1 MTKKV
6 FTAQSAPAAHEMPPF
21 EMEDI
26 HAFKAL
32 LAGKATAEQQVRFLV
47 WFKKATGVNT
57 NPYRPG
63 GEEGRRDTDLACGR
77 KLVGDWFLAV
87 AEFQPR
93 GIPQR

>member
-1 MTKKV
+1 MTKKGL
-6 FTAQSAPAAHEMPPF
+6 AALPLPAAHEMPPF
-21 EMEDI
+21 QMEDT
-26 HAFKAL
+26 HALRAL
-32 LAGKATAEQQVRFLV
+32 LAGKATAEQQTRFLL